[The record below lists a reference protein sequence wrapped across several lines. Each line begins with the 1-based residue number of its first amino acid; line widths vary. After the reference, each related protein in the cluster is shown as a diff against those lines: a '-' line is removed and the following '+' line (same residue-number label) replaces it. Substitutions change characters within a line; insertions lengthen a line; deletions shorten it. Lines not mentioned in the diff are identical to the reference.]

1 MAITINGKIYDET
14 KLDDKCKNAIV
25 QVSQAQAKLK
35 QLTSEFDNVK
45 VLINHHSDYLTNNLP
60 ESALVEETAKDGEP
74 DTNSAE
80 KPAEENVDKPKS

>member
-1 MAITINGKIYDET
+1 MAITIDGKSYDET
-14 KLDDKCKNAIV
+14 KLDEKCKNAIV

-74 DTNSAE
+74 T
-80 KPAEENVDKPKS
+80 PVEEPKA

>member
-1 MAITINGKIYDET
+1 MAITIDGKSYDET

-45 VLINHHSDYLTNNLP
+45 VLINHHSDYLTANLP
-60 ESALVEETAKDGEP
+60 ASALVEETAKDGEP